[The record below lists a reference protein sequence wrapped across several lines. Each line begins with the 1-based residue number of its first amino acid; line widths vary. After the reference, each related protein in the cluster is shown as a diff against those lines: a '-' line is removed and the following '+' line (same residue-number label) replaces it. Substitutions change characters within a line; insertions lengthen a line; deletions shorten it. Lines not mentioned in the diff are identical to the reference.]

1 MLLDLSYLSY
11 PLPPDIQRLYEAGDF
26 ARMDRVIR
34 LRLDDPRVPEALKAR
49 LRVQTDM
56 AYEILR
62 AYPYTQAQMLEILK
76 SHVKDFE
83 EEELETLRDDGT
95 LDWRYVN
102 GEVRFKNNALSG
114 LLKTRAE
121 YAARATDP
129 EVKNGAKESARQLHE
144 IIAKMKA
151 NGGVHARFELHE
163 QLTIRSDRL
172 TPGET
177 LRVHLPMP
185 IVGAQVKSAALLG
198 ASHPVAFLAPEDEPQ
213 RTIYFELPYQP
224 GMTVSADVAY
234 EIDAPYQQP
243 HARDVYAE
251 QPVFD
256 TEEQPPHVVFTPYLR
271 ALAKEI
277 VGDETNA
284 LLKARKIYDFIT
296 TQAVYR
302 FMPPYLTVT
311 NIP

>member
-49 LRVQTDM
+49 LRVQTEL

-62 AYPYTQAQMLEILK
+62 AYPYTQAQMLEILQ

-129 EVKNGAKESARQLHE
+129 EVKNGIVSEDGELYYYVDGVKTYAGLIQIDGDYYYVNSSCKVVTTPHYWVNRS
-144 IIAKMKA
+144 
-151 NGGVHARFELHE
+151 NGL
-163 QLTIRSDRL
+163 
-172 TPGET
+172 
-177 LRVHLPMP
+177 LPA
-185 IVGAQVKSAALLG
+185 G
-198 ASHPVAFLAPEDEPQ
+198 F
-213 RTIYFELPYQP
+213 
-224 GMTVSADVAY
+224 
-234 EIDAPYQQP
+234 
-243 HARDVYAE
+243 
-251 QPVFD
+251 
-256 TEEQPPHVVFTPYLR
+256 
-271 ALAKEI
+271 
-277 VGDETNA
+277 
-284 LLKARKIYDFIT
+284 YDFG
-296 TQAVYR
+296 ADGKMVR
-302 FMPPYLTVT
+302 
-311 NIP
+311 

>member
-49 LRVQTDM
+49 LRVQTEL

-102 GEVRFKNNALSG
+102 GEVRFKDNALSG

-129 EVKNGAKESARQLHE
+129 EVKTARR
-144 IIAKMKA
+144 KA
-151 NGGVHARFELHE
+151 PASS
-163 QLTIRSDRL
+163 TRSSPR
-172 TPGET
+172 
-177 LRVHLPMP
+177 
-185 IVGAQVKSAALLG
+185 
-198 ASHPVAFLAPEDEPQ
+198 
-213 RTIYFELPYQP
+213 
-224 GMTVSADVAY
+224 
-234 EIDAPYQQP
+234 
-243 HARDVYAE
+243 
-251 QPVFD
+251 
-256 TEEQPPHVVFTPYLR
+256 
-271 ALAKEI
+271 
-277 VGDETNA
+277 
-284 LLKARKIYDFIT
+284 
-296 TQAVYR
+296 
-302 FMPPYLTVT
+302 
-311 NIP
+311 